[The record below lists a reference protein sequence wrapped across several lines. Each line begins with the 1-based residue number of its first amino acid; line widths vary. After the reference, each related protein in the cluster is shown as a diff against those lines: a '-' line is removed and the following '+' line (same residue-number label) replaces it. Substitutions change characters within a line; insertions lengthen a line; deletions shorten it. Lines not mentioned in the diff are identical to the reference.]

1 MKKPEISATTW
12 RRVLRAAVTLAV
24 IVAVLAANMGLSAL
38 AASANLFIDTTSE
51 GRYSVRPRMLE
62 ILRAANIE
70 GNVDILFCADRDR
83 LMESSDMTM
92 IYLLATELAAE
103 LSFLRVY
110 CVSLERE
117 PEAFDAYRR
126 TSATAIRA
134 DDVIVRSGTEFRVYH
149 SDAFFTRASEDNE
162 VLGFNGEQ
170 KLCEAILS
178 LTAKDLPLCCFTV
191 DRTAVAAGNYNT
203 SLGTLPRQGDDET
216 GYFYDLLRDAGF
228 TVVGVDLR
236 TEDIPASC
244 TLLILNAPRA
254 DYESGRLSDLS
265 YDSPLTKIDRFLD
278 RFGSVLYIRDEEGP
292 SLPHLEEFLAE
303 WGVGFSVR
311 APGGASYAGTRVT
324 DTKRAL
330 SGDPSVVSGV
340 YGDSDAFSDIA
351 SLSSPPKAAFEN
363 AAGMEIR
370 WADGSSSLNSAGR
383 TVKTLFSTSS
393 SAEAVAAGGAV
404 KKGTFPLFTMTSETR
419 VVDSTYMTA
428 NLLVLS
434 TSRYTS
440 AAYLSENVYANG
452 EVLRSLLRGVGRTV
466 VSVADELE
474 FKFYTDT
481 AFTEDADATDNTI
494 YKTDENGKVIWATN
508 PDGTSYKVVLRVIRP
523 LSEGERTAW
532 TVVLVLV
539 PVLLLA
545 GASLFVWLRRRAR

>member
-1 MKKPEISATTW
+1 MRKPEISKMTW
-12 RRVLRAAVTLAV
+12 RRAVRVALTVLV
-24 IVAVLAANMGLSAL
+24 IAAVLAANLGLAAL
-38 AASANLFIDTTSE
+38 AMNGNIFVDTTSDR
-51 GRYSVRPRMLE
+51 RYSVRPRMLE

-70 GNVDILFCADRDR
+70 GNVDILFCADRDQ
-83 LMESSDMTM
+83 LLLSDEMTM

-103 LSFLRVY
+103 LPFLRVY

-117 PEAFDAYRR
+117 PEALDAYRR

-149 SDAFFTRASEDNE
+149 SDAFFTRASEDDE

-191 DRTAVAAGNYNT
+191 DRTAVAAGEYDT
-203 SLGTLPRQGDDET
+203 VYGTLPRQGDDET

-254 DYESGRLSDLS
+254 DYESGRLSDLE
-265 YDSPLTKIDRFLD
+265 YTSPLTKIDRFLD
-278 RFGSVLYIRDEEGP
+278 DFGAVLYIRDEEGP
-292 SLPHLEEFLAE
+292 SLPNLEEFLGE
-303 WGVGFSVR
+303 WGISFSVS
-311 APGGASYAGTRVT
+311 AAGGNAYAGAHVT
-324 DTKRAL
+324 DAKRAL
-330 SGDPSVVSGV
+330 SGNPSVIGGV

-351 SLSSPPKAAFEN
+351 SLSSPPKSVFDNPAA
-363 AAGMEIR
+363 MEIR
-370 WADGSSSLNSAGR
+370 WADGSSTLNSAGR

-393 SAEAVAAGGAV
+393 GAEAIAAGGAV
-404 KKGTFPLFTMTSETR
+404 KKSGFPLFTMTSETR
-419 VVDSTYMTA
+419 VVDSTYVTA

-481 AFTEDADATDNTI
+481 AFTEDADATSNTI
-494 YKTDENGKVIWATN
+494 YKTDENGKVIWVTN
-508 PDGTSYKVVLRVIRP
+508 ADGTSTKVVLRVIRP
-523 LSEGERTAW
+523 LSDGARTAW
-532 TVVLVLV
+532 TLVLIV
-539 PVLLLA
+539 LPVLLLSG
-545 GASLFVWLRRRAR
+545 GALAVWLRRRAR